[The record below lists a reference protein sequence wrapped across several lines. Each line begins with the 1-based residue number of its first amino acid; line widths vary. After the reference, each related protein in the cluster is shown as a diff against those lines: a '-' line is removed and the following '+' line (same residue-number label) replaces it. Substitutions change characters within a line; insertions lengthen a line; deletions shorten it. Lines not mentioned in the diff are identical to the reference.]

1 MQKSEAPTWN
11 IPTEDVNMQNNARR
25 KPEIV
30 VFAGPNGSG
39 KSTITTPEWIKGP
52 YINADDIQR
61 ERGIT
66 NVEAANIA
74 DELRYDLIAKRE
86 TFSFETVLS
95 TERKL
100 CMLRD
105 AKANGY
111 FIRGYFIMTCD
122 PELNVQR
129 VHARV
134 EAGGHPVDDNTVR
147 RRYRKSLANI
157 PAFVSICDICHVYD
171 NTDEPFRIIRKHKSD
186 ISFFENAYWPKE
198 TVEALLLNNPFQE
211 RS

>member
-1 MQKSEAPTWN
+1 MQTKE
-11 IPTEDVNMQNNARR
+11 R

-39 KSTITTPEWIKGP
+39 KSTITGEEWIKGP

-61 ERGIT
+61 EQGIT
-66 NVEAANIA
+66 NIEAANIA
-74 DELRYDLIAKRE
+74 DKMRYDFIAAGE

-100 CMLRD
+100 NMLRD
-105 AKANGY
+105 AKEKGY

-134 EAGGHPVDDNTVR
+134 ESGGHSVDDDTVR
-147 RRYRKSLANI
+147 RRYKKALANI
-157 PAFVSICDICHVYD
+157 PDFVSVCDACHVYD
-171 NTDEPFRIIRKHKSD
+171 NTDKPFRLIRKHIAD
-186 ISFFENAYWPKE
+186 ISFYSNEFWSDEE
-198 TVEALLLNNPFQE
+198 VQALLLNNPYKE
-211 RS
+211 REV

>member
-1 MQKSEAPTWN
+1 MEGVFMQTNEK
-11 IPTEDVNMQNNARR
+11 

-39 KSTITTPEWIKGP
+39 KSTITGEEWIKGP
-52 YINADDIQR
+52 YINADDIQK
-61 ERGIT
+61 EQGIT
-66 NVEAANIA
+66 NIEAANIA
-74 DELRYDLIAKRE
+74 DKLRYDYIDAGE

-100 CMLRD
+100 NMLRE
-105 AKANGY
+105 AKEKGY

-134 EAGGHPVDDNTVR
+134 ESGGHPVDDNTVR
-147 RRYRKSLANI
+147 RRYKKALANI
-157 PAFVSICDICHVYD
+157 PDFVSVCDVCHVYD
-171 NTDEPFRIIRKHKSD
+171 NTEKPFRLIRKHIAD
-186 ISFFENAYWPKE
+186 ISFYSNDFWSDDE
-198 TVEALLLNNPFQE
+198 VQALLLNNPYKNLLI
-211 RS
+211 RAV

>member
-1 MQKSEAPTWN
+1 
-11 IPTEDVNMQNNARR
+11 MQNSAKK

-39 KSTITTPEWIKGP
+39 KSTITGPEWIKGP
-52 YINADDIQR
+52 YVNADDIQR
-61 ERGIT
+61 EQGIT
-66 NVEAANIA
+66 NIEAANIA
-74 DELRYDLIAKRE
+74 DKLRYDFIENGE

-95 TERKL
+95 TDRKL
-100 CMLRD
+100 NMLRE
-105 AKANGY
+105 AKAKGY

-134 EAGGHPVDDNTVR
+134 ESGGHPVDDETVC

-157 PAFVSICDICHVYD
+157 PEFVSICDICHVYD
-171 NTDEPFRIIRKHKSD
+171 NTDAPFRLIRKHKND
-186 ISFFENAYWPKE
+186 ISLYSNDYWPEE
-198 TVEALLLNNPFQE
+198 TVQALLLDNPY
-211 RS
+211 RGNK

>member
-1 MQKSEAPTWN
+1 MRNSAAK
-11 IPTEDVNMQNNARR
+11 

-39 KSTITTPEWIKGP
+39 KSTITGPEWIKGA
-52 YINADDIQR
+52 YVNADDIQR
-61 ERGIT
+61 EQGIT
-66 NVEAANIA
+66 NIEAANIA
-74 DELRYDLIAKRE
+74 DEMRYDFIENGE

-95 TERKL
+95 TDRKL
-100 CMLRD
+100 SMLRD
-105 AKANGY
+105 AKTKGY

-134 EAGGHPVDDNTVR
+134 KSGGHPVDDEAVR

-157 PAFVSICDICHVYD
+157 PEFVSICDVCHVYD
-171 NTDEPFRIIRKHKSD
+171 NTDKPFRIIRKHKHD
-186 ISFFENAYWPKE
+186 ISVYANDYWTE
-198 TVEALLLNNPFQE
+198 DAVHALLLNNPY
-211 RS
+211 R